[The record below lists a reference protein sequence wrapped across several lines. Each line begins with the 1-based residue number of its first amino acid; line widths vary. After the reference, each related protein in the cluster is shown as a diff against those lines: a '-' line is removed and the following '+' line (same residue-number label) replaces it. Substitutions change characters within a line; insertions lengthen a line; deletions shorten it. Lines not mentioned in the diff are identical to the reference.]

1 MEASDAGMKVVGNI
15 TSKKLQTVP
24 SKASGGSSRRES
36 RFTLDVKK
44 VNDSAGNDITPDKF
58 IHPTFGGTTDLLDR
72 FEVGD
77 YVWIVT
83 TTSTGR
89 EIKEIDLVQQRP

>member
-1 MEASDAGMKVVGNI
+1 MDISDDGMKVEGKI
-15 TSKKLQTVP
+15 TSKKLQDIP
-24 SKASGGSSRRES
+24 SKASGGASRRES

-44 VNDSAGNDITPDKF
+44 VNDSGGNDITPEKF

-77 YVWIVT
+77 YVWIIT

-89 EIKEIDLVQQRP
+89 EIKEIDHVQE